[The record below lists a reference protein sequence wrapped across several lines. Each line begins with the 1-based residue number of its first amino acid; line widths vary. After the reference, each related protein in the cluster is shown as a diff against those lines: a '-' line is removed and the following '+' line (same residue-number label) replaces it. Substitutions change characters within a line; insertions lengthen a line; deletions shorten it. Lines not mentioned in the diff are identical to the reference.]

1 VSNDPPILVTG
12 ANGHLGRALLRAMAS
27 GAAARAVVRSERA
40 ASVLRDL
47 PEGARPELRIVDP
60 GDADALA
67 QAAEGC
73 ARWIHLVGILKEGAT
88 ARYEDAH
95 ERLAERVARAAE
107 KAAVERIIYLSILGA
122 RPDAE
127 NACLASKG
135 RAERI
140 LASGGASTTVL
151 RVPMVLGPDE
161 IPAMALRAKALAP
174 VTFLTRGGASLE
186 QPIDTR
192 DVVAAIRAAGGEGAG
207 KHHALD
213 LAGPES
219 LSHRALIERVAAL
232 FGSTPR
238 FVPLPLGVVMAAA
251 ALLERLSANPPV
263 TRAMLGV
270 LDHDDDID
278 PMPAARKLGI
288 SLTAIDDTLRFTWPE
303 AGRTGSSA
311 AEEA

>member
-1 VSNDPPILVTG
+1 MSNEPPILVTG

-27 GAAARAVVRSERA
+27 GTKVRAVVRSERA
-40 ASVLRDL
+40 AGVLREL
-47 PEGARPELRIVDP
+47 PEDARPELGIVDP

-67 QAAEGC
+67 RAADGC
-73 ARWIHLVGILKEGAT
+73 ARWVHLVGILKEGAT
-88 ARYEDAH
+88 ARYEEAH
-95 ERLAERVARAAE
+95 ERLAERVARAAA
-107 KAAVERIIYLSILGA
+107 KAAVERIVYLSILGS

-135 RAERI
+135 RAEEL
-140 LASGGASTTVL
+140 LASGNAAVTVL

-192 DVVAAIRAAGGEGAG
+192 DVVAAIRAAAGEGRG
-207 KHHALD
+207 THQALD

-219 LSHRALIERVAAL
+219 LSHRALVERVAAL
-232 FGSTPR
+232 FGRTPR
-238 FVPLPLGVVMAAA
+238 FVPIPLGVAMGAA

-270 LDHDDDID
+270 LEHDDDID

-303 AGRTGSSA
+303 AGRTGASA

>member
-1 VSNDPPILVTG
+1 VSNEPPILVTG

-27 GAAARAVVRSERA
+27 GTEVRALVRSERA
-40 ASVLRDL
+40 AGVLREL
-47 PEGARPELRIVDP
+47 PEDARPELGIVAP
-60 GDADALA
+60 GDTDALA
-67 QAAEGC
+67 RAADGC

-88 ARYEDAH
+88 ARYEEAH
-95 ERLAERVARAAE
+95 EHLAERVARAAA
-107 KAAVERIIYLSILGA
+107 KAAVERIVYLSILGA

-135 RAERI
+135 RAEEI
-140 LASGGASTTVL
+140 LASGNAAVTVL

-192 DVVAAIRAAGGEGAG
+192 DVVAAIRAAANEGGGAN
-207 KHHALD
+207 HALD

-219 LSHRALIERVAAL
+219 LSHRALVERVAAL
-232 FGSTPR
+232 FGRTPR
-238 FVPLPLGVVMAAA
+238 IVPLPLGVVMSAA

-270 LDHDDDID
+270 LEHDDDID

-303 AGRTGSSA
+303 AGRKGTSM